1 MERQYMGALRG
12 ALFLAFQT
20 MKSTALSSIDSFV
33 RWSFS
38 VKALEDYIQTI
49 ESLMADKPEAKNSL
63 FNLYC
68 ELIVA
73 RKKHQEQ
80 NVVTEAPTAEDFQDY
95 VVHYADSVREGTV

>member
-1 MERQYMGALRG
+1 M
-12 ALFLAFQT
+12 T
-20 MKSTALSSIDSFV
+20 NSVSIPSIDSFV

-49 ESLMADKPEAKNSL
+49 ESLMLDKPEAKNSL

-73 RKKHQEQ
+73 RRKHEEQ
-80 NVVTEAPTAEDFQDY
+80 NAATNAPTAQDFQDY
-95 VVHYADSVREGTV
+95 AVHYSDSVRQRAI

>member
-1 MERQYMGALRG
+1 MTNSA
-12 ALFLAFQT
+12 
-20 MKSTALSSIDSFV
+20 SIPSIDSFV

-49 ESLMADKPEAKNSL
+49 ESLMLDKPEAKNSL

-73 RKKHQEQ
+73 HKKHEEQ
-80 NVVTEAPTAEDFQDY
+80 NAVTNAPTAQDFQDY
-95 VVHYADSVREGTV
+95 VVHYSDSVRKGNV

>member
-1 MERQYMGALRG
+1 MRRHHTGALRG
-12 ALFLAFQT
+12 ASFLAFQT
-20 MKSTALSSIDSFV
+20 MKKTTLSSIDSFV

-73 RKKHQEQ
+73 RKKHEEQ
-80 NVVTEAPTAEDFQDY
+80 NTVTEAPTVEDFQDY
-95 VVHYADSVREGTV
+95 VVHYSDSVSKGDV

>member
-1 MERQYMGALRG
+1 MQSKAI
-12 ALFLAFQT
+12 
-20 MKSTALSSIDSFV
+20 SSIDSFV

-49 ESLMADKPEAKNSL
+49 ESLMVDKPEAKNSL

-73 RKKHQEQ
+73 RKKHEEQ
-80 NVVTEAPTAEDFQDY
+80 NAVTEAPTAEDFQDY
-95 VVHYADSVREGTV
+95 VIHYTDSVREGTI

>member
-1 MERQYMGALRG
+1 MGALRG
-12 ALFLAFQT
+12 ASFSSIKT
-20 MKSTALSSIDSFV
+20 MTNSVSIPSIDSFV

-49 ESLMADKPEAKNSL
+49 ESLMLDKPEAKNSL

-73 RKKHQEQ
+73 RKKHAEEQ
-80 NVVTEAPTAEDFQDY
+80 NTATEAPTAEDFQDY
-95 VVHYADSVREGTV
+95 VIHYSDSVRKGNV